1 MMELFARIVETCRLF
16 SQKIPSQMF
25 DRFQNMLLFQEDFKV
40 NLQHLM
46 LFDTKTEVF
55 TQNEFFWKPGDD
67 CPHLFVH

>member
-1 MMELFARIVETCRLF
+1 MMELFARIVETFRLF

-25 DRFQNMLLFQEDFKV
+25 DRFQNMLLFQKDFKV

-55 TQNEFFWKPGDD
+55 MQNKFFWKPGDD

>member
-1 MMELFARIVETCRLF
+1 
-16 SQKIPSQMF
+16 MF

-55 TQNEFFWKPGDD
+55 TQNKFF
-67 CPHLFVH
+67 